1 MSHSL
6 TVQLSDAVYEALQ
19 RHARSSAL
27 SPAEAAAAALEQ
39 RFGASEGT
47 SSDGQRMSEADKQA
61 ARQRF
66 ERHFGA
72 VNLGYATGIDNES
85 IDADLACSF
94 RALAGGPHVVLGRM
108 NSV

>member
-6 TVQLSDAVYEALQ
+6 TIELSDAVYAALQ
-19 RHARSSAL
+19 RHAQSSAQ

-39 RFGASEGT
+39 HFGTSEGAPKN
-47 SSDGQRMSEADKQA
+47 GRRMSETDKQA

-72 VNLGYATGIDNES
+72 INLGYATGADNEG
-85 IDADLACSF
+85 IDADLA
-94 RALAGGPHVVLGRM
+94 RAYADTHEED
-108 NSV
+108 